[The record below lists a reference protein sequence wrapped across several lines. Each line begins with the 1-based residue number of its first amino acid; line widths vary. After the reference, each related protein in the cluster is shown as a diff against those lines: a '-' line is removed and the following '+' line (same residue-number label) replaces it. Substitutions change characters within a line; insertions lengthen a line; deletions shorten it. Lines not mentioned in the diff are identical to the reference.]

1 LSPKRFV
8 REARREITSLRRLMT
23 GLPARIDDL
32 LQLVESGELK
42 LIIEL
47 AGLDEYIRW
56 IIKTINRVAAA
67 LIIAAIFLGS
77 ALILRSPTGPQW
89 LGIPAFAF
97 IGLVVSGILG
107 IWFFFAL
114 IRSGAL

>member
-1 LSPKRFV
+1 
-8 REARREITSLRRLMT
+8 MT

-47 AGLDEYIRW
+47 AGLDDYIRW
-56 IIKTINRVAAA
+56 IIKAINRLAAA

-89 LGIPAFAF
+89 FGIPAFAF
-97 IGLVVSGILG
+97 IGLVASGILG
-107 IWFFFAL
+107 IWFFFAI
-114 IRSGAL
+114 IRSGAQ

>member
-1 LSPKRFV
+1 MNK
-8 REARREITSLRRLMT
+8 LRRKVYMT
-23 GLPARIDDL
+23 AGCNT
-32 LQLVESGELK
+32 VSMGSGRKEFHPK
-42 LIIEL
+42 KPRP
-47 AGLDEYIRW
+47 GLDDYIRW
-56 IIKTINRVAAA
+56 IIKTINRLAAA

-97 IGLVVSGILG
+97 IGLVVSGVLG
-107 IWFFFAL
+107 IWFFIAL